1 MGDELDAVPPLTE
14 DAPTA
19 TEVVTPPLAKP
30 KAPRTPAQLAA
41 LDAARQKAMQVRQ
54 EKAEL
59 SRKEK
64 EVQRALS
71 GREQKERADRI
82 RADYE
87 ALSAPETEE
96 TPPDPPEPR
105 RRKPARRIIVHEAS
119 SGEDDDDTVDVI
131 LPPKPKAPPPDPLA
145 RARQKMFEYQ

>member
-1 MGDELDAVPPLTE
+1 MGDEPDAVLPMTE

-59 SRKEK
+59 SRKER

-71 GREQKERADRI
+71 ERERQERADRI

-96 TPPDPPEPR
+96 TPPEPPPK

-131 LPPKPKAPPPDPLA
+131 LPPKPKAPRADPLA
-145 RARQKMFEYQ
+145 RARQKMFEY